1 MKRNPVFIGLTVVA
15 ILLVVFFVSVF
26 TLIGTTKGDFP
37 FVLDRKIA
45 VVNIEGTIKDS
56 RTVIDQLLIFKKDK
70 EIKAIVLRIDSPG
83 GGIGPTQEIYEEVK
97 KIRYKDKKR
106 VLASMG
112 SVAASGGYYIACAAE
127 KIVANPGTITG
138 SIGVIIQFANVEE
151 LMRKIGFK
159 SVLIKSG
166 EFKDVMSPFK
176 AMTDEERDILQGVI
190 DSVHNQFIE
199 AVIEGRKLKREDVI
213 QIADGRIFSG
223 EQAKELGLI
232 DSLGTLQDTISM
244 AAEYTGITGE
254 PKVVYPPQRGFSLF
268 DFLFKHLSNRFI
280 DYINNET
287 YRFNYQF
294 VPNQ

>member
-1 MKRNPVFIGLTVVA
+1 MKRNPVLIGLTIVA
-15 ILLVVFFVSVF
+15 ILLVVFFVSIF
-26 TLIGTTKGDFP
+26 TLTGTTEGDFP
-37 FVLDRKIA
+37 FVTGEKVA

-56 RTVIDQLLIFKKDK
+56 RTIIDQLLMFKKDRGV
-70 EIKAIVLRIDSPG
+70 KAIVLRIDSPG

-97 KIRYKDKKR
+97 KIRNKDKKI

-127 KIVANPGTITG
+127 KIVANPGTIIG
-138 SIGVIIQFANVEE
+138 SIGVIIEFTNMEE
-151 LMRKIGFK
+151 LMRKIGLK

-176 AMTDEERDILQGVI
+176 AMTDEERTMLQGVI

-199 AVIEGRKLKREDVI
+199 AVTSGRKLKREDVVK
-213 QIADGRIFSG
+213 IADGRIFSG

-232 DSLGTLQDTISM
+232 DSFGTLQDTISM
-244 AAEYTGITGE
+244 AAEYSGIKGE
-254 PKVVYPPQRGFSLF
+254 PNVVYPPQRGFSLL
-268 DFLFKHLSNRFI
+268 DFLFKHLSNRFM

-294 VPNQ
+294 VPNR

>member
-1 MKRNPVFIGLTVVA
+1 MKRKPVFIGLIVVA
-15 ILLVVFFVSVF
+15 ILLVIFFVSIF
-26 TLIGTTKGDFP
+26 TLTSTTKGNFS
-37 FVLDRKIA
+37 FVTDKKIA

-56 RTVIDQLLIFKKDK
+56 RTIIDHLLMFKKD
-70 EIKAIVLRIDSPG
+70 EQIKAIVLRIDSPG
-83 GGIGPTQEIYEEVK
+83 GGIGPTQEIYEEIK

-106 VLASMG
+106 ILASMG

-176 AMTDEERDILQGVI
+176 AMTNEERNILQGVI

-199 AVIEGRKLKREDVI
+199 AVVNGRKLKREDVI
-213 QIADGRIFSG
+213 KIADGRIFSG
-223 EQAKELGLI
+223 EQAKELGLV

-254 PKVVYPPQRGFSLF
+254 PKVVYPPQKGFSLF
-268 DFLFKHLSNRFI
+268 DFLFRHLSNHFI
-280 DYINNET
+280 DLINNET
-287 YRFNYQF
+287 HRFNYQF
-294 VPNQ
+294 MPNR